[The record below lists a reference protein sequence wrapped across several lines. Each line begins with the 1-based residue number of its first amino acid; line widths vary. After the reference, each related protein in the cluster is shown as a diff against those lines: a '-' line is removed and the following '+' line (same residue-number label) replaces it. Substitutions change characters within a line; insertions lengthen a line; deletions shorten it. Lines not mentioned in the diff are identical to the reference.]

1 MEDAA
6 PIPAPTPE
14 ANVMSGSGAASFPTD
29 TFMTS
34 FDPFKTHSMHINM
47 TDILVLLQASSSL
60 GPFKT
65 GGCWKRVSNEP
76 HCPWSPGWTNVLS
89 CLAHAVPLPP
99 HLILPMRNL
108 TLLEIK
114 CLLLVTWL
122 PSDRTRIYVF
132 WLAAEC
138 FFCSTLLPR

>member
-1 MEDAA
+1 MRHRFCRKEWD
-6 PIPAPTPE
+6 ITPSLTGKITGRGP
-14 ANVMSGSGAASFPTD
+14 SGTQRGRHNFSECVFQLPLLKFS
-29 TFMTS
+29 
-34 FDPFKTHSMHINM
+34 
-47 TDILVLLQASSSL
+47 LQASSSL